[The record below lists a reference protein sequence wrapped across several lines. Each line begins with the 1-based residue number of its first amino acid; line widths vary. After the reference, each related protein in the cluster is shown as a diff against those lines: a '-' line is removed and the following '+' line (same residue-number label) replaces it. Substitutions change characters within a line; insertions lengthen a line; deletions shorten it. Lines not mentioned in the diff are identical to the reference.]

1 MKKNTARIICIILA
15 ALLVITAGGT
25 VIMSALVR

>member
-1 MKKNTARIICIILA
+1 MNKKAVRIICIILA

-25 VIMSALVR
+25 AIFALFLR